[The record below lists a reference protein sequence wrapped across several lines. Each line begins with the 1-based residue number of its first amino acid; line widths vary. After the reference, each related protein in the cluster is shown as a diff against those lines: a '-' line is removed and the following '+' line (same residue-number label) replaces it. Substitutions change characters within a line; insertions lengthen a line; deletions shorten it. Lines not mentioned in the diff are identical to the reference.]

1 MVDPRLIGVDN
12 DLNERNLSR
21 QGQRGKQWENN
32 LFYFLRR
39 VFLSASFQE
48 LGTALK
54 IYDWSFFSFFR
65 LWRCYVPKRRIQWF
79 FSESFSRINKI
90 ILFRKR
96 SPHSRLFVDKYN
108 KQAKY
113 ARHISFYR
121 FSRFVFFPM
130 RYNENRFNILIRFN
144 CRS

>member
-54 IYDWSFFSFFR
+54 IY
-65 LWRCYVPKRRIQWF
+65 
-79 FSESFSRINKI
+79 E
-90 ILFRKR
+90 
-96 SPHSRLFVDKYN
+96 
-108 KQAKY
+108 
-113 ARHISFYR
+113 
-121 FSRFVFFPM
+121 VFFLFSDYDVVTFQKEESNDFSP
-130 RYNENRFNILIRFN
+130 NL
-144 CRS
+144 SPV

>member
-54 IYDWSFFSFFR
+54 IYDWSFFFFFEIMTSLR
-65 LWRCYVPKRRIQWF
+65 SKKKNPMIFLRIF
-79 FSESFSRINKI
+79 LPYK
-90 ILFRKR
+90 
-96 SPHSRLFVDKYN
+96 
-108 KQAKY
+108 
-113 ARHISFYR
+113 
-121 FSRFVFFPM
+121 
-130 RYNENRFNILIRFN
+130 
-144 CRS
+144 

>member
-54 IYDWSFFSFFR
+54 IYDWSFFF
-65 LWRCYVPKRRIQWF
+65 L
-79 FSESFSRINKI
+79 FSDYDVVTFQKEESNDFSPN
-90 ILFRKR
+90 L
-96 SPHSRLFVDKYN
+96 SPV
-108 KQAKY
+108 
-113 ARHISFYR
+113 
-121 FSRFVFFPM
+121 
-130 RYNENRFNILIRFN
+130 
-144 CRS
+144 